1 MKMESPRDHGRGSK
15 HEALA
20 SSGQSCLIHRGSPN
34 LPGGM
39 GTPQDRVYI
48 PYLSENRFLSL
59 STKS

>member
-1 MKMESPRDHGRGSK
+1 MRRWNHVETMAEGANTKPWP
-15 HEALA
+15 ALDNPA
-20 SSGQSCLIHRGSPN
+20 RSPN